1 MLEVGTL
8 IQVKT
13 KTKDNTF
20 GEVVYEIV
28 ETGIVQKG
36 GASDMVKAVM
46 LGGNGPSARKGY
58 TVFDSEANIRRD
70 ISAGITKIIPV
81 SKVDSI
87 RAFYNR

>member
-46 LGGNGPSARKGY
+46 LGPSARKGY